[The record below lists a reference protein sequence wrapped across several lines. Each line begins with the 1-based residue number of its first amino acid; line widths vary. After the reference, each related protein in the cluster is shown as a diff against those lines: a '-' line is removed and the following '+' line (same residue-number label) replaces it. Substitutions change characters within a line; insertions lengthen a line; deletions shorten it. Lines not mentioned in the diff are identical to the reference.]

1 MKIHRGVWKLVS
13 TVKETA
19 VCGVPPVPLAWPIT
33 VLRIFLLGC
42 GGFPSPGSP
51 IGLPGSDRAC
61 LVHTSCP
68 TAVLLGPVGSLLFPE
83 LRQAQ
88 EEPGLAIG
96 DLAISNFIDA
106 MLHPCYRRP
115 KSSRGTEV
123 SGTLLSEVAADAG
136 HEKDLLLQYFPV
148 QYHIAKWWL
157 WPGFSF
163 NAAYFPAMQCHS
175 HIYLFSIL
183 SLVYASHSTYAPKIN
198 LVGFRELE

>member
-1 MKIHRGVWKLVS
+1 MWCSPSSPCLAYYRFADFSAKLWWFPIS
-13 TVKETA
+13 RQPDWLTRFRSRKSSSHF
-19 VCGVPPVPLAWPIT
+19 VPYRCPPWASWFPIVPRAASSS
-33 VLRIFLLGC
+33 
-42 GGFPSPGSP
+42 GG
-51 IGLPGSDRAC
+51 AC
-61 LVHTSCP
+61 
-68 TAVLLGPVGSLLFPE
+68 
-83 LRQAQ
+83 
-88 EEPGLAIG
+88 LAIG

-106 MLHPCYRRP
+106 MLHPRYRRP

-123 SGTLLSEVAADAG
+123 SGTLLSEVEADAG
-136 HEKDLLLQYFPV
+136 HEKDLLLQFFAV